1 MPEGLEKKIGIAV
14 GLIIIEKA
22 AQDLVHNA
30 F

>member
-1 MPEGLEKKIGIAV
+1 MPEGLEKIGIAV